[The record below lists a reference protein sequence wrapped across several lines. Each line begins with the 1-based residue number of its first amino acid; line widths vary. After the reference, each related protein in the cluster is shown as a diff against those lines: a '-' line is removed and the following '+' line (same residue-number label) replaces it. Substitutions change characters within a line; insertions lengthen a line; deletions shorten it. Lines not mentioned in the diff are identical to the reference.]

1 MPRTPKEY
9 SIYLS
14 ERRNALA
21 HFQHTEGETS
31 TIMEKA
37 ITQSDDRKRLVFTA
51 FLDANGDPAD
61 GRWSLV
67 THLCRLDSTRWG
79 YRWLDARAERR
90 GRRRSVTGKNSQ
102 CTEKK
107 RNDES
112 RLIQKV
118 ESWKRTV
125 TREMANNVNHVTD
138 SPGTQATLG
147 FKVAKRAAITNMSK
161 SSSRHRPDPH
171 KPPATNVPS
180 PDSVCLVR
188 FKLLSS
194 LTVFSHFFLRL
205 SHPT

>member
-21 HFQHTEGETS
+21 HFKHTEETS
-31 TIMEKA
+31 SIIEKA
-37 ITQSDDRKRLVFTA
+37 ITPSDVRRRLVFTA

-79 YRWLDARAERR
+79 YRWLGARAERR

-147 FKVAKRAAITNMSK
+147 FKVAKRAVFTNMSK
-161 SSSRHRPDPH
+161 SSSHHRPDSH
-171 KPPATNVPS
+171 KPQATNVPS
-180 PDSVCLVR
+180 PDSVCLVH

-194 LTVFSHFFLRL
+194 LTLFSHFFPRL
-205 SHPT
+205 SHLT